1 MRLGTEGSMREE
13 SAAFFLGKPIDNSQ
27 VVRQVDP
34 RSSREIWFLLVL
46 VALLVSGLVL
56 YAWPALQIRNTG
68 MTTVQ
73 LSREKERLL
82 EANRKLRLEKA
93 ALENLK
99 RVEAIATR
107 DLGLLPPAP
116 ENSVVVETQKPF
128 PPGAQVASGKTEG
141 SASN

>member
-1 MRLGTEGSMREE
+1 MRIQGAGSMREE
-13 SAAFFLGKPIDNSQ
+13 SASFFLGKPIDNSQ

-34 RSSREIWFLLVL
+34 RVSREIWFLLVL
-46 VALLVSGLVL
+46 VALLVGGLVL

-99 RVEAIATR
+99 RVETIATR
-107 DLGLLPPAP
+107 DLGLLPPPP
-116 ENSVVVETQKPF
+116 ESSVVVETQKP
-128 PPGAQVASGKTEG
+128 
-141 SASN
+141 

>member
-1 MRLGTEGSMREE
+1 MRMQAGGSIREE

-34 RSSREIWFLLVL
+34 RVSREIWFLLVL
-46 VALLVSGLVL
+46 VALLVGGLVL

-82 EANRKLRLEKA
+82 EENRKLRLEKA

-99 RVEAIATR
+99 RVETIATR
-107 DLGLLPPAP
+107 DLGLLPPSP
-116 ENSVVVETQKPF
+116 ESSVVVETQKPL

-141 SASN
+141 SPSN

>member
-1 MRLGTEGSMREE
+1 MRIQDGGSMREE

-34 RSSREIWFLLVL
+34 RVSREIWFLLIL
-46 VALLVSGLVL
+46 VALLVGGLVL

-73 LSREKERLL
+73 LSRDKERLL
-82 EANRKLRLEKA
+82 EENRKLHLEKA

-99 RVEAIATR
+99 RVETIATR
-107 DLGLLPPAP
+107 DLGLAPPSP
-116 ENSVVVETQKPF
+116 ESSVVVETQKPL
-128 PPGAQVASGKTEG
+128 PPGARVASGKTEG
-141 SASN
+141 SPSN

>member
-1 MRLGTEGSMREE
+1 MREE

-34 RSSREIWFLLVL
+34 RASREIWFLLVL
-46 VALLVSGLVL
+46 VALLVGGLVL

-73 LSREKERLL
+73 LSREKERLQ
-82 EANRKLRLEKA
+82 EENRKLRLEKA

-99 RVEAIATR
+99 RVETIATR
-107 DLGLLPPAP
+107 DLGLLPPTP
-116 ENSVVVETQKPF
+116 ESSVVVETQRPL
-128 PPGAQVASGKTEG
+128 PLGAQVASGKTDG
-141 SASN
+141 SPSN

>member
-1 MRLGTEGSMREE
+1 MRED

-34 RSSREIWFLLVL
+34 RASREIWFLLVL
-46 VALLVSGLVL
+46 VALLVGGLVL

-82 EANRKLRLEKA
+82 EENRKLRLEKA
-93 ALENLK
+93 SLENLK
-99 RVEAIATR
+99 RVETIATR
-107 DLGLLPPAP
+107 DLGLAPPAP
-116 ENSVVVETQKPF
+116 ESSVVVETQKPL
-128 PPGAQVASGKTEG
+128 PPGAQVASGKADG
-141 SASN
+141 SPSN

>member
-1 MRLGTEGSMREE
+1 MREE

-34 RSSREIWFLLVL
+34 RVSREIWFLLIL
-46 VALLVSGLVL
+46 VALLVGGLVL

-68 MTTVQ
+68 MTAVQ

-82 EANRKLRLEKA
+82 EENRKLRLEKA

-99 RVEAIATR
+99 RVETIATR
-107 DLGLLPPAP
+107 DLGLAPPSP
-116 ENSVVVETQKPF
+116 ESSVVVETQRPL
-128 PPGAQVASGKTEG
+128 PPGAQVASGKPDG
-141 SASN
+141 SPSN

>member
-1 MRLGTEGSMREE
+1 MRIQGGGSMREE

-34 RSSREIWFLLVL
+34 RVSREIWFLLIL
-46 VALLVSGLVL
+46 VALLVGGLVL

-68 MTTVQ
+68 MTAVQ

-82 EANRKLRLEKA
+82 EENRKLRLEKA

-99 RVEAIATR
+99 RVETIATR
-107 DLGLLPPAP
+107 DLGLAPPSP
-116 ENSVVVETQKPF
+116 ESSVVVETQRPL
-128 PPGAQVASGKTEG
+128 PPGAQVASGKPDG
-141 SASN
+141 SPSN